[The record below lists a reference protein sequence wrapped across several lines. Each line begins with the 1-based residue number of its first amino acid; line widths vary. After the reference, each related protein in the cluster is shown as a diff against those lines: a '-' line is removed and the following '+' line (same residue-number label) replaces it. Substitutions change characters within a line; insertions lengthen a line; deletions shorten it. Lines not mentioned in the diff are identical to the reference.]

1 MNFVKTIRFNWN
13 NGEIQVE
20 NALRLTL
27 IVHELNK
34 NFQFISN
41 FWTKLEK
48 NLKGKN
54 FKFLDGH
61 LPQTLC

>member
-1 MNFVKTIRFNWN
+1 VKTIRFNWN

-54 FKFLDGH
+54 F
-61 LPQTLC
+61 